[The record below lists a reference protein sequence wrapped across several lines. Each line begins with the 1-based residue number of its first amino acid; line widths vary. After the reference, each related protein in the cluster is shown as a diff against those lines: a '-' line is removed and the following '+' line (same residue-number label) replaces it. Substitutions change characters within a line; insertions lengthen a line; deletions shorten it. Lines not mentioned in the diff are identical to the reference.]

1 MHKEDKL
8 FEEFIQS
15 YLRRYFPNVV
25 LMSSSDKKIIEE
37 TARSLFLN
45 TLIFLINEK
54 SSSMQLI
61 GSTPED
67 RYTYFDTYLCKKIL
81 SWMKWNN
88 VSQKLLRELANT

>member
-54 SSSMQLI
+54 SSS
-61 GSTPED
+61 
-67 RYTYFDTYLCKKIL
+67 R
-81 SWMKWNN
+81 
-88 VSQKLLRELANT
+88 